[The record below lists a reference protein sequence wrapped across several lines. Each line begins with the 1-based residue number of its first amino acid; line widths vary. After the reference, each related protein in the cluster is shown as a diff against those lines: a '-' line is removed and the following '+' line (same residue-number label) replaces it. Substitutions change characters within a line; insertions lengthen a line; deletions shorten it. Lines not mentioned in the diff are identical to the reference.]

1 MNGGDAMERSYS
13 CRMSKCAKLSDT
25 KHRETEAQ
33 SFYFL
38 LNISP
43 WRRRVIPLFRVWR
56 SRELRVLLSSFFPTE
71 SYGTLR
77 LRVSAFDIN

>member
-33 SFYFL
+33 SFYFFVKH
-38 LNISP
+38 ISMEAQGYS
-43 WRRRVIPLFRVWR
+43 PLSCVAK
-56 SRELRVLLSSFFPTE
+56 P
-71 SYGTLR
+71 
-77 LRVSAFDIN
+77 